1 MKPSAREGIPFMA
14 SPDVDVDNALNGVQ
28 EGGGFRPWAWVHVR
42 ARTVFG
48 NLSKNVPFSRNTPG
62 PVASTPSALDH
73 IIGASE
79 QTSWRYIASDGNVYD
94 LKDFLLLLIEE
105 FLEQAGPDRVAALKQ
120 RASQLRP
127 WPSTYPGAAPY
138 ER

>member
-1 MKPSAREGIPFMA
+1 MA
-14 SPDVDVDNALNGVQ
+14 TPDVDVDNALNGMQ
-28 EGGGFRPWAWVHVR
+28 EDGSFRPWAWVHVR

-48 NLSKNVPFSRNTPG
+48 SLAKNLPFSRNVPG

-73 IIGASE
+73 IIGATE
-79 QTSWRYIASDGNVYD
+79 QTAWRYVASDGNVYD
-94 LKDFLLLLIEE
+94 LKDFMLLLIENL
-105 FLEQAGPDRVAALKQ
+105 LETAGPEKITELKQ
-120 RASQLRP
+120 KASQLRP